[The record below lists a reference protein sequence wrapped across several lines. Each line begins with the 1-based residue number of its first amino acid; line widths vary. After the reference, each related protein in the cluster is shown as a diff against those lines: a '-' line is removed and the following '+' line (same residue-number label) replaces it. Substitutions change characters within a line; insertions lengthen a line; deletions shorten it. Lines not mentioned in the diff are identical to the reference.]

1 MGAAPPLHKV
11 RDPVDPLP
19 PSLAR
24 PLLPAR
30 TLVPETGAAAERAPR
45 LVDCRFRLD
54 APGDGALA
62 WRRERLP
69 GAPYLHLDRDLSGP
83 VEPGRTGRHP
93 LPGIEPLRERLRL
106 RGIARER
113 PVVFYDDAGGA
124 FAARAWWLACLAG
137 HPDAHVL
144 DGGLDGWRAA
154 GGALETGAPS
164 APVAAPPWPDAPPL
178 VNAVD
183 TETVL
188 DALGAP
194 ETVLVDARARPR
206 FEGLEEP
213 IDPVAG
219 HIPGARCLPFDG
231 NLGPDRRFLAPEVL
245 HDRWAPVLGRDPA
258 TAICYCGSGVT
269 AAHAVLA
276 VVAAGLPA
284 PRLYAGSWSEWITDP
299 ARPVARGPEA
309 PGAS

>member
-1 MGAAPPLHKV
+1 M
-11 RDPVDPLP
+11 DPLP
-19 PSLAR
+19 ASLAR
-24 PLLPAR
+24 PLVSAPALLAEPGGDPAR
-30 TLVPETGAAAERAPR
+30 GPR

-54 APGDGALA
+54 DPGAGELA

-83 VEPGRTGRHP
+83 IVPGRTGRHP
-93 LPGIEPLRERLRL
+93 LPEREALRERFRL
-106 RGIARER
+106 RGIARDR
-113 PVVFYDDAGGA
+113 PVVFYDDAGGP

-178 VNAVD
+178 VTAVD
-183 TETVL
+183 ADTVL
-188 DALGAP
+188 AALRAP

-206 FEGLEEP
+206 FEGREEP

-231 NLGPDRRFLAPEVL
+231 NLGPDRRFLSPEAL
-245 HDRWAPVLGRDPA
+245 HDRWASVLGPDPA
-258 TAICYCGSGVT
+258 AAICYCGSGVT
-269 AAHAVLA
+269 AAHDVLA
-276 VVAAGLPA
+276 VVAAGLPP

-309 PGAS
+309 PAGP